1 MIYTIKLNIPDL
13 QAQEFFEALQ
23 PNYPIQEGETPDV
36 YMNRVAVEVLKDLTM
51 DYYVKK
57 AQQVAVANIVFP
69 AIQVV
74 QGE

>member
-1 MIYTIKLNIPDL
+1 MIYTVRLDIPDL

-36 YMNRVAVEVLKDLTM
+36 YMNRVAVEVLQDLTR

-57 AQQVAVANIVFP
+57 AQQEAIANIVFP
-69 AIQVV
+69 DIQVV